1 MNMKSTFTDAHE
13 IWTERLDQ
21 VLAGLGKD
29 GNPASISANDLFN
42 AVSGNETSEKPAISR
57 DRFAQAMGERIAD
70 GRVKVDAPD
79 IKTGATYSAPDPI
92 VVSEIA

>member
-1 MNMKSTFTDAHE
+1 MNMKSTFTGAQE

-42 AVSGNETSEKPAISR
+42 AVSGDRTSGKPSVSR

-79 IKTGATYSAPDPI
+79 LKTGATYSTP
-92 VVSEIA
+92 VVMHEIA